1 MNQEELNTTEN
12 TTEVSAQETTVT
24 EITEEKGK
32 KKKKEKKAKEKKE
45 KVKKE
50 PMDKAKKKKIIKRSI
65 LGGVAVLIVFFM
77 VSNSI
82 AASNMSMMVYT
93 TAVTKEDVEQV
104 LSTSGIVKTQES
116 KTYFADIAVE
126 VGTIDVA
133 LGDSVK
139 KDDVLF
145 SYDAD
150 ALAEEKKLVELKLQ
164 SSEGGYESSLYKDN
178 QYISDLGEANINLE
192 VLEQQISD
200 CENYVKEL
208 EQKIQD
214 KKDALAYEGA
224 LLQISLVDWS
234 DQPNSEEYENLQ
246 KLIQLNAYEQQHN
259 SEIEAWQ
266 KEVTEYQEKIAA
278 YKEYKA
284 EMKSQKST
292 AEGASMNS
300 GSKSQLEANTEIEK
314 INATGTLSAIEAAEG
329 GVKADFNGVVT
340 ALSVVEGSTPVTG
353 TSMITLES
361 TEKVKVEISVSKYD
375 LEKIA
380 VGQKATVT
388 IAGNTYEGTVS
399 KINGMAT
406 TNASG
411 TAVVGADIQI
421 DNPDENIFLGVEAK
435 VAIDTA
441 KVEQALVV
449 PIEVI
454 NSDKDG
460 DFVYVVEN
468 GVLAKKRIV
477 TGISSDDYCEIKEGL
492 TEGEQIVADVTTGL
506 EEGMEVT
513 AIPQE

>member
-1 MNQEELNTTEN
+1 MKQDELNTKEN
-12 TTEVSAQETTVT
+12 TTEVVK
-24 EITEEKGK
+24 EEKV
-32 KKKKEKKAKEKKE
+32 KKE

-50 PMDKAKKKKIIKRSI
+50 KIKKEKVKREPMDKARKKKIIKRSI
-65 LGGVAVLIVFFM
+65 LGGVAVLVVLFILI
-77 VSNSI
+77 NSI
-82 AASNMSMMVYT
+82 AASNMATIVFT
-93 TAVTKEDVEQV
+93 TAVTKDDVEQV

-116 KTYFADIAVE
+116 KTYFSDVAVE
-126 VGTIDVA
+126 VGQINVT

-139 KDDVLF
+139 NGDVLF

-164 SSEGGYESSLYKDN
+164 SNEGGYESSLYKN
-178 QYISDLGEANINLE
+178 NKYISELGEANINLE
-192 VLEQQISD
+192 VLEQQITD
-200 CENYVKEL
+200 CENYVTEL
-208 EQKIQD
+208 NKKIKD
-214 KKDALAYEGA
+214 KQDALAYEGA

-234 DQPNSEEYENLQ
+234 DQPYSEEYENLQ

-259 SEIEAWQ
+259 SEIETWQ
-266 KEVTEYQEKIAA
+266 NEVTEYQNKIAA

-292 AEGASMNS
+292 SESASMDS

-314 INATGTLSAIEAAEG
+314 INATDTLTAIEAVEG
-329 GVKADFNGVVT
+329 GVTADFNGVVT
-340 ALSVVEGSTPVTG
+340 ELSIVEGGTPANG

-361 TEKVKVEISVSKYD
+361 TENVKVEISISKYD

-380 VGQKATVT
+380 VGQNATVT

-411 TAVVGADIQI
+411 TAVVGADIRI
-421 DNPDENIFLGVEAK
+421 ENPDENIFLGVEAK

-441 KVEQALVV
+441 KAEQVLVV

-460 DFVYVVEN
+460 DFVYVVDN
-468 GVLAKKRIV
+468 GVLVKKRIV
-477 TGISSDDYCEIKEGL
+477 TGISSDNYCEIKEGL
-492 TEGEQIVADVTTGL
+492 TEGEQIVTDVSTGL
-506 EEGMEVT
+506 EEGMAVT
-513 AIPQE
+513 AVPQE